1 MFHPRSKNRSVLER
15 EGENGPWS
23 EYKTQGTSAE
33 GPGDAAKWPCK
44 TLLTKYCDDAT
55 ACLLCMLG
63 IPLLSYQHSEWP
75 KLIPV
80 RSYTVMFVL
89 KTFCKGD
96 KGPAGICEEVAEMLH
111 QSTC

>member
-1 MFHPRSKNRSVLER
+1 
-15 EGENGPWS
+15 
-23 EYKTQGTSAE
+23 
-33 GPGDAAKWPCK
+33 
-44 TLLTKYCDDAT
+44 
-55 ACLLCMLG
+55 MLG